1 MVLSSTRAL
10 QNRWFPATVSLATR
24 PEETVATISW
34 ISTTGGDW
42 SDGANWSGGVVP
54 GAADDAVMALSNAET
69 ITISTAETVQ
79 AVSFDDPAA
88 TFIETATG
96 TLVAAGDVAIDAAS
110 VDIGGP
116 LDAGGNVTI
125 DAAASIDIGGPL
137 VAGGALSGAGGGTV
151 TLSTL
156 NSIANLGT
164 IEEAGTLVAGAL
176 SGTVSV
182 GAVFSPANTIAALGT
197 FGPAGGFIV
206 GGPAVISP
214 SSGPTISLGVVGAIT
229 TDWLSFGAPYQPIIT
244 VAPQNGASTPELIV
258 STVPA
263 AAALTPFA
271 TGEAPAGF
279 LNGPLPGASPEWARA
294 MPSHAFG
301 GGVAMLAGHV
311 PTITGAGDGAVVSAT
326 GYRSEVLAAGA
337 GNETLIAGAG
347 NDTMAAGNG
356 STEMIGGA
364 GNAIFQFV
372 NGAAGGTVTIEN
384 FVSGRDFVTLR
395 DYGFD
400 ADVDALATEV
410 VVGGSATVTLPDHSR
425 ITFANVAS
433 LTVNDFR

>member
-1 MVLSSTRAL
+1 M
-10 QNRWFPATVSLATR
+10 
-24 PEETVATISW
+24 ATISW

-42 SDGANWSGGVVP
+42 SDGANWSGGVAP

-69 ITISTAETVQ
+69 VTVSTAETVQ

-96 TLVAAGDVAIDAAS
+96 TLVAAGDVTIDAAS
-110 VDIGGP
+110 GDIGGP

-125 DAAASIDIGGPL
+125 DAVGSINIGGP
-137 VAGGALSGAGGGTV
+137 
-151 TLSTL
+151 
-156 NSIANLGT
+156 
-164 IEEAGTLVAGAL
+164 LVAGAL

-326 GYRSEVLAAGA
+326 GYRPEVLAAGA
-337 GNETLIAGAG
+337 GNETLIAAAG
-347 NDTMAAGNG
+347 NDTLAAGSG
-356 STEMIGGA
+356 ATEMIGGA
-364 GNAIFQFV
+364 GNAIFLFV
-372 NGAAGGTVTIEN
+372 NGAAGAAVTIEN
-384 FVSGRDFVTLR
+384 FVSGRDFVALR

-410 VVGGSATVTLPDHSR
+410 VVGGSATVTLPDNSR

-433 LTVNDFR
+433 LAVNDFR